1 MIPENFLVKSFKPL
15 RLTVNNIGPFQD
27 GPVSFDFT
35 DKQDLPCNFFLLM
48 SKNGRGKTTLL
59 EVMTVLF
66 NMLACQEMDSFG
78 HEDLD
83 SGKNKSWAQ
92 LDIFIQAKY
101 NGSEISAALS
111 LVAGTFKTL
120 PFHPDKDPYNAIE
133 LTARHFHGFRRRT
146 SGRLERIEK
155 SDEFVEDLVAAI
167 NLFKGEPPTGFE
179 EETLSFP
186 TMLYFS
192 AYRDI
197 KPIYGGQR
205 AIIQPSDWGY
215 QPLHCFIEEGKE
227 WDRSLDNML
236 VWMKWLDDGRFERA
250 VEIVNR
256 RVFEESTKF
265 LKDVRKQPPEA
276 IMINDGSEHRLDR
289 LSSGE
294 KSLVQLF
301 LQIGGHMTLN
311 TIILIDELE
320 VHLHPNMQH
329 RLLRILKQL
338 AIDNPG
344 LTIISTTHSR
354 EILRAFA
361 HEIEEK
367 GLVKGG
373 HIISEDFSVSE

>member
-1 MIPENFLVKSFKPL
+1 MIPENFLIKSFKPIK
-15 RLTVNNIGPFQD
+15 LTVSNIGPFRD
-27 GPVSFDFT
+27 EPVSFDFT
-35 DKQDLPCNFFLLM
+35 DNQGQPCNFFLLM

-66 NMLACQEMDSFG
+66 NTLSSREMDSFG
-78 HEDLD
+78 YEDLD
-83 SGKNKSWAQ
+83 SGKSGSWTQ

-101 NGSEISAALS
+101 NGSDISAGLS
-111 LVAGTFKTL
+111 LLAGTFKSP
-120 PFHPDKDPYNAIE
+120 PFHPDEDPFNGIE
-133 LTARHFHGFRRRT
+133 LTSKHFHGFRRRA

-167 NLFKGEPPTGFE
+167 NLFKGNPPTGFE
-179 EETLSFP
+179 KETLSFP

-197 KPIYGGQR
+197 KPIFSGQR
-205 AIIQPSDWGY
+205 AITQPVGWGY
-215 QPLHCFIEEGKE
+215 QPLNCFLEEGVE

-250 VEIVNR
+250 VEIVNK
-256 RVFEESTKF
+256 RVFEGSTKF
-265 LKDVRKQPPEA
+265 LKDIRKQPPEA
-276 IMINDGSEHRLDR
+276 IVINDGEEHRLDR

-301 LQIGGHMTLN
+301 LRIGSHMTLN
-311 TIILIDELE
+311 TILLIDELE

-329 RLLRILKQL
+329 RLLKLLKQL

-344 LTIISTTHSR
+344 LTIIATTHSR

-367 GLVKGG
+367 GLIKGG
-373 HIISEDFSVSE
+373 HIISEDFTVSE

>member
-1 MIPENFLVKSFKPL
+1 MIPENFLVKAFKPL
-15 RLTVNNIGPFQD
+15 RLTVNNIGPFRD
-27 GPVSFDFT
+27 GPVSFDIT
-35 DKQDLPCNFFLLM
+35 DNQDRPCNFFLLM
-48 SKNGRGKTTLL
+48 SRNGRGKTTLL

-66 NMLACQEMDSFG
+66 NMLGFREMDLFG

-83 SGKNKSWAQ
+83 SGKSKSWAQ

-101 NGSEISAALS
+101 NGLDISAGLS

-120 PFHPDKDPYNAIE
+120 PFHPDEDPFDAIE
-133 LTARHFHGFRRRT
+133 LTSRHFHGFRRRA

-167 NLFKGEPPTGFE
+167 DLFKGETPAGFE
-179 EETLSFP
+179 QESLSFP

-197 KPIYGGQR
+197 KPIYTGQR

-215 QPLHCFIEEGKE
+215 HPLHCFIEEGEE

-250 VEIVNR
+250 VEIVNK
-256 RVFEESTKF
+256 RVFEGATKF

-276 IMINDGSEHRLDR
+276 IIINDGGEHRLDR

-301 LQIGGHMTLN
+301 LRIGAHMTLN
-311 TIILIDELE
+311 TILLIDELE

-373 HIISEDFSVSE
+373 HIISEDFNVSE